1 MVSSITNTI
10 LDGFNIT
17 NTIVNVTSITN
28 TILDGFNITNT
39 ILNGFKYYKHN
50 SKWLQVLPTQF

>member
-10 LDGFNIT
+10 LYGFKYYKQ
-17 NTIVNVTSITN
+17 
-28 TILDGFNITNT
+28 

-50 SKWLQVLPTQF
+50 SKWLQVLQTQF

>member
-1 MVSSITNTI
+1 M
-10 LDGFNIT
+10 
-17 NTIVNVTSITN
+17 VTSITN

-50 SKWLQVLPTQF
+50 SKWFQVLQTQF